1 MYNTMNRFLLVFLF
15 ATTGAIFAQ
24 GQNIDFAVQD
34 LKMDKPLTSI
44 AFGSCNNQKKDQGYW
59 ANIASENPDLW
70 IWSGD
75 IVYADTED
83 MRVKADEYQKQKVN
97 RNYQKFLAQV
107 PVLGIYDDHDYGE
120 NDACK
125 TYPQRQASR
134 DLLLDFLDVPK
145 DQPVRKREGAYQS
158 YTVGPEGQRVKIL
171 ILDTRYFRDEL
182 QANPEKGGQRYLQ
195 NKQGDVLGYD
205 QWKWLEREL
214 TDSKANVH
222 IIVTSIQLIPEEHYF
237 EKWSNFPAARH
248 KFLKLLS
255 KANPS
260 APILISGDR
269 HIAEISMIEIPD
281 LDFPLYEVTSS
292 GLTHARTEK
301 KEEPNKYRVGDLMP
315 KLNYGVLKIDWSAEV
330 PRLTAEIKGIESD
343 LLQECQID

>member
-1 MYNTMNRFLLVFLF
+1 MIRFLLFFLF
-15 ATTGAIFAQ
+15 VPMISAFVQ
-24 GQNIDFAVQD
+24 GQNIDFSKKSIAF
-34 LKMDKPLTSI
+34 DKPLTSI

-59 ANIASENPDLW
+59 ANIADENPDLW

-75 IVYADTED
+75 IIYADTED
-83 MRVKADEYQKQKVN
+83 MRVKASEYQKQKVN
-97 RNYQKFLAQV
+97 PDYQKFLGQV
-107 PVLGIYDDHDYGE
+107 PVLGIYDDHDYGV

-125 TYPQRQASR
+125 TYPMRSQSR
-134 DLLLDFLDVPK
+134 DLLLDFLDVPTK
-145 DQPVRKREGAYQS
+145 QPVRNREGAYQS
-158 YTVGPEGQRVKIL
+158 YTVGPDSQSVKIIL
-171 ILDTRYFRDEL
+171 LDTRYFRDEL
-182 QANPEKGGQRYLQ
+182 EKNPEKGGQRFLQ

-214 TDSKANVH
+214 KDSKANVH
-222 IIVTSIQLIPEEHYF
+222 IIVTSIQLVPEEHYF

-248 KFLKLLS
+248 KFFKLLA
-255 KANPS
+255 KTNP
-260 APILISGDR
+260 ACPILISGDR
-269 HIAEISMIEIPD
+269 HIAEISMVEIPD

-315 KLNYGVLKIDWSAEV
+315 KLNYGMLKIDWSTEV
-330 PRLTAEIKGIESD
+330 PSLTAEIKGIESD